1 MKVCRRLERMVVE
14 VVVWR
19 MRPMPSLLAEP
30 SHPRAIHE
38 DLEVAAAMSDVAEDV
53 DVDVDVLEAG
63 VMDVEVEVGRCGTGE
78 ATLAAAMLG
87 DWRTEMI
94 LCGFLE
100 ELKQLA
106 ILRYVCARP
115 AMLSMSRDAVTLS
128 RSGFQVGD

>member
-1 MKVCRRLERMVVE
+1 MKVWRRLERMVVD

-38 DLEVAAAMSDVAEDV
+38 DLEVAEVMSDVAEDV

-63 VMDVEVEVGRCGTGE
+63 VMEVEVEAGRCGTGE

-87 DWRTEMI
+87 DWRAEM
-94 LCGFLE
+94 
-100 ELKQLA
+100 
-106 ILRYVCARP
+106 
-115 AMLSMSRDAVTLS
+115 TLS
-128 RSGFQVGD
+128 GLL